1 MWVVQEIVCAK
12 EAIVQWGNDC
22 IDWDVFFAAMLYEW
36 SRNLVANLPESSA
49 SLAYWMSMRAYS
61 EKFTSLTEVLQNFQ
75 LRRAT
80 DPRDKVY
87 SLLGLGFLGLVPAMT
102 DVVRLLDLKP
112 DYRVPVQNVF
122 VAIAT
127 DCMKLEGNLDVLSTP
142 RPAVSEMPGLPS

>member
-1 MWVVQEIVCAK
+1 MWVDQEIVCAK

-22 IDWDVFFAAMLYEW
+22 FDWDVFFAAM
-36 SRNLVANLPESSA
+36 LVANLPESSA

-61 EKFTSLTEVLQNFQ
+61 EKFTSLTKVLQNFQ

-87 SLLGLGFLGLVPAMT
+87 SLLGLGFLGFIPAMT
-102 DVVRLLDLKP
+102 DVVCLLGLKP

-127 DCMKLEGNLDVLSTP
+127 DCTKLDGNLDVLSTP
-142 RPAVSEMPGLPS
+142 WPSGK